1 LNRVQYRAEEILAKH
16 MFFKMTDG
24 ETSNWRRRR
33 QNSQYKI
40 TAVVCMSTNKDEDN
54 ANGVAYSNIMTRMR
68 QDACFTAWGKNN
80 R

>member
-1 LNRVQYRAEEILAKH
+1 MVKLQ
-16 MFFKMTDG
+16 TG
-24 ETSNWRRRR
+24 EDAD
-33 QNSQYKI
+33 KI